1 MENIYQQAIADAKAL
16 RASAMANAKSALQE
30 AFEPQIKEM
39 VRLKLSEELEE
50 DQLEEVE
57 EIEENWE
64 ENESIEENEMEES
77 DLEESELDEILAEL
91 EALSEDGDT
100 TEDESVALEEA
111 EDAEAEEDIEVSDD
125 SEEAPEEETKEITVS
140 LGDLKDLLDKIKSLD
155 PELSS
160 DEMTD
165 DEEDL
170 DGSEE
175 EESSEEEEVK
185 EESFSLDEILA
196 ELEDEQMEEGAEEL
210 GRPNPKLVQKVD
222 TQAAAQGFGG
232 EKIFEKKKGKD
243 KEPIKGFGAKGGQE
257 DSPYVKE
264 LKEAKQTIAE
274 LTESLNEVNL
284 LNAKLL
290 YMNKIFK
297 AKSLTES
304 QKIQVVKAFD
314 KATSV
319 KEVKNT
325 FEVLKESV
333 TAKKKSKIQ
342 ESFGYASKPA
352 GVSPNANVIDADP
365 FVNRWQK
372 LAGI

>member
-39 VRLKLSEELEE
+39 VRLKLSEEL
-50 DQLEEVE
+50 DEVE
-57 EIEENWE
+57 ELEETE
-64 ENESIEENEMEES
+64 EMEEGM
-77 DLEESELDEILAEL
+77 DHEMEEGYDGVEETLGEGDLDEILAEL
-91 EALSEDGDT
+91 DALSE
-100 TEDESVALEEA
+100 EDSEELEESEDLEEA
-111 EDAEAEEDIEVSDD
+111 EEAEEEAEVEDMEGDD
-125 SEEAPEEETKEITVS
+125 MEGEEVGEETQEITVS
-140 LGDLKDLLDKIKSLD
+140 LGDLKDLIDKIKGLN
-155 PELSS
+155 PELAS
-160 DEMTD
+160 DEMAD
-165 DEEDL
+165 DEEGMEDME
-170 DGSEE
+170 G
-175 EESSEEEEVK
+175 EEEVED

-196 ELEDEQMEEGAEEL
+196 ELEEDSLE
-210 GRPNPKLVQKVD
+210 
-222 TQAAAQGFGG
+222 
-232 EKIFEKKKGKD
+232 EKKDVKKEAD
-243 KEPIKGFGAKGGQE
+243 KKHGGMNYEAKKSQE
-257 DSPYVKE
+257 E
-264 LKEAKQTIAE
+264 LKEAKQTIAQ

-297 AKSLTES
+297 AKTLSES

-325 FEVLKESV
+325 FEILKESV
-333 TAKKKSKIQ
+333 TAKKKSQIH

-352 GVSPNANVIDADP
+352 GVSPQSNVIESDP

-372 LAGI
+372 LAGL

>member
-39 VRLKLSEELEE
+39 VRLKLSEEL
-50 DQLEEVE
+50 DEVE
-57 EIEENWE
+57 ELEETK
-64 ENESIEENEMEES
+64 EMEEGM
-77 DLEESELDEILAEL
+77 DHEMEEGYDGMEETLGEGDLDEILAEL
-91 EALSEDGDT
+91 DALSE
-100 TEDESVALEEA
+100 EDSEELEEA
-111 EDAEAEEDIEVSDD
+111 EDLEEAEETEETETEDEDALEFDD
-125 SEEAPEEETKEITVS
+125 TEGNEDAEETKEITVS
-140 LGDLKDLLDKIKSLD
+140 LGDLKDLIDKIKGLN
-155 PELSS
+155 PELAS
-160 DEMTD
+160 DEMAD
-165 DEEDL
+165 DEEGLPDMEA
-170 DGSEE
+170 SEE
-175 EESSEEEEVK
+175 EVEGEEEVK

-196 ELEDEQMEEGAEEL
+196 ELEEDSLEEKVSKDKKEDKKEDKVHEEL
-210 GRPNPKLVQKVD
+210 N
-222 TQAAAQGFGG
+222 
-232 EKIFEKKKGKD
+232 
-243 KEPIKGFGAKGGQE
+243 
-257 DSPYVKE
+257 
-264 LKEAKQTIAE
+264 EAKQTIAE
-274 LTESLNEVNL
+274 LTQSLNEVNL

-297 AKSLTES
+297 AKSLSES

-325 FEVLKESV
+325 FEILKESV
-333 TAKKKSKIQ
+333 NTKKKSQIN

-352 GVSPNANVIDADP
+352 GVSPRTNVIDADP